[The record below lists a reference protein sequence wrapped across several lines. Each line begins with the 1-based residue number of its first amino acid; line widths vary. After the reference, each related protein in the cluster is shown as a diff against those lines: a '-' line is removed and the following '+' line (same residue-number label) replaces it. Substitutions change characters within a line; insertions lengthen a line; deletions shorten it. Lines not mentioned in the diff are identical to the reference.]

1 MKVTVRVYTFLR
13 EKLGWKEKEFY
24 LPEGAK
30 LADLIKGVDELRNVL
45 GENPL
50 QGFHILVNGINV
62 ALRQGLETPL
72 KDGDVV
78 DIFPP
83 AAGGI

>member
-1 MKVTVRVYTFLR
+1 MKVIVRVYTFLR
-13 EKLGWKEKEFY
+13 EKLGWKEKEFH
-24 LPEGAK
+24 LSEGAK

-50 QGFHILVNGINV
+50 QGFHILVNGVNV